1 MVVKTKSVN
10 RCEDC
15 KFHYGTN
22 GYHYCKR
29 KDNKMGWLDCNNE
42 RNSKEDLV
50 MRHCGKE
57 AKFFSLKTND
67 DKRSGLRTDRGKISH
82 TL

>member
-1 MVVKTKSVN
+1 
-10 RCEDC
+10 
-15 KFHYGTN
+15 
-22 GYHYCKR
+22 
-29 KDNKMGWLDCNNE
+29 MGWLDCNNE